1 MNKHRQLLDKVE
13 SLGIVVLGGIFI
25 MGVFATVVV
34 MQKRRRQQRQ
44 IALAR
49 QRALASASSNNAW
62 NDASACPNNIVRQRK
77 THIEAYLVTKPA
89 MAHDIL
95 CDCARGV
102 EGAKEE
108 AASTLLH
115 FSAGGS
121 VLFKNYFIKSATAG
135 LVPPSDEKDLE
146 DGSSSSHTNIDGN
159 QNEGC
164 TICFESFEPSE
175 LVSWSA
181 NPGKLA
187 RSLPR
192 SPSGN
197 VVVGKV
203 SHVIASFHISTS
215 LL

>member
-1 MNKHRQLLDKVE
+1 MNEHRQLHDKAA
-13 SLGIVVLGGIFI
+13 SLGIIVLGGIFF

-49 QRALASASSNNAW
+49 QRALASASRTSNNDW
-62 NDASACPNNIVRQRK
+62 NDVSACPNNIVRQRK

-108 AASTLLH
+108 AASHLLH

-135 LVPPSDEKDLE
+135 LVPPPDEKDLE
-146 DGSSSSHTNIDGN
+146 DGSSSSHANIDGN

-164 TICFESFEPSE
+164 TICFESFEPNE

-181 NPGKLA
+181 NPGK
-187 RSLPR
+187 
-192 SPSGN
+192 
-197 VVVGKV
+197 
-203 SHVIASFHISTS
+203 
-215 LL
+215 